1 MVRNVHVSFDEVRHV
16 LRQGL
21 TLKKPLSAHKACLDL
36 KFITYQVQC
45 KAKLFF
51 YTSDVS

>member
-21 TLKKPLSAHKACLDL
+21 PLKKYKTIKCA
-36 KFITYQVQC
+36 
-45 KAKLFF
+45 
-51 YTSDVS
+51 